1 MAFRSQYFLSFGG
14 RFSWS
19 FYLLLVILAVAL
31 GLRLNGVNWDQGY
44 GFHPDE
50 RDIYMRSG
58 CMYDLLTD
66 APNAQSC
73 GYLLG
78 EPEAQP
84 GLPGV
89 GTLLDKDR
97 SPLNPHWFPL
107 GSILIYLMVFF
118 RSVAEL
124 FTDLNS
130 LDMRYFG
137 RPLSALADVGSVAMV
152 FILGRRLYGR
162 GVGLLA
168 AGLIAVSVIHI
179 QNSHF
184 FRPETFSVFF
194 TLVSFWAMWR
204 MLERKRLRD
213 SALLGLMLGLAIAPK
228 VSILPILAPMFLVYW
243 YRVLDEVDGNW
254 SEITPDLVQRVFRHA
269 AMAAAIAG
277 GVFLITAP
285 YALLD
290 IGAFVGDV
298 ATQSDMARTAGLW
311 PFTVQY
317 IGTPSFIYQIQQS
330 SVWGLGIPL
339 GVAAWLSIPFTAL
352 AAGLSKSSRR
362 ADLFLLAW
370 VVPGF
375 IFLETFEVHFL
386 RYVFPLMPI
395 MVIMGARMLLWLV
408 EAARRLSDRLAAHL
422 AGRLVGRKA
431 GLAWFLPGFA
441 VAVVVFVVGATAFYA
456 LAFQRVYAEDHPA
469 VTASEWIN
477 GNVPRGTAIVSD
489 NHWDEFVPNLYS
501 YDIWQFPVY
510 DSDTLQKMDTL
521 AGKLASSEYVV
532 FYSSRPYASAARAP
546 DRFPFSNNYYQRLFA
561 GDLGYDLDR
570 AFTSYPE
577 LLGVSFRDDAIGR
590 AGLELPQPPVRGR
603 DSPIGLDLGY
613 ADDNVV
619 GYDHPQV
626 LLFKNSAH
634 LTENKIRDQL
644 RSLPQAA
651 DPRPVGLLLSEEDL
665 ATQQGGGTFSDIVNR
680 DGWTNDLPVLAWL
693 LVVEII
699 YLAALPFT
707 MFIFRPLPDRG
718 IVLARILGLLAV
730 SYVAWLAVS
739 LGWLDFS
746 RAAVYAGLAVVS
758 GLSLATLV
766 FRWGEITGFLK
777 EHWRLLLFGEALF
790 LAAFLG
796 FVLLRHANPD
806 LWHPYRGGE
815 KPMELA
821 YLSAVVRSTSLPP
834 FDPWFAG
841 GYLTYYYW
849 GYFTISGIV
858 RVTGI
863 LPTTAFN
870 LAVPFFFA
878 LTVTGAYSLVYNLAE
893 GVRQRRSAGHAVTLP
908 GVDSLPPLPTS
919 DDRTRWRQWV
929 WSPMGA
935 GLIAGIFTAVIG
947 NLDGMVQ
954 MVQNTWRR
962 VVDGVPFP
970 AFDFWRSSR
979 MLPNLENIDPNPL
992 AFWVPNKLA
1001 EFPDVSFHITE
1012 FPFFTFLFADLHAH
1026 MMVIPFTLLV
1036 IGLGLNLVVGLKDG
1050 SRLWTAVSAAALALA
1065 LGSLWVV
1072 NSWDFPSYA
1081 ILTVVLLAVAVYFTE
1096 GPGAKK
1102 LALLAVL
1109 VAGVLAVSILA
1120 FLPFHQAY
1128 ETFNSGLDASKW
1140 RTPVDRFLG
1149 IHGLFLFVI
1158 ASFLVYQARETLR
1171 ELFWSVRLRGFV
1183 STLPGMPW
1191 LRVCVAIG
1199 LLSAIFFG
1207 AAGYWT
1213 VVLLVVFLMLAGIVA
1228 WRTLAS
1234 KDGERPFAIV
1244 PLALLFMALFI
1255 GIGVDL
1261 VRVEGDIGRMNS
1273 FFKYYLEI
1281 WVLLSIVSAYML
1293 WRLGASGFLRPSLG
1307 WRSGAWLVVLAA
1319 LIGSSLIYTALGS
1332 RARVSDRFTDGPSTL
1347 DGTAYMAAAVH
1358 QERGQTI
1365 ELKWDLEAIRWL
1377 QDNVEG
1383 SPVVLEAHLEQ
1394 YRWGARIANYTG
1406 LPTVLGWPWHQIQQR
1421 TAYSFT
1427 IQQRA
1432 QDVREMYET
1441 TDVGRALELLRQ
1453 YRVRYVV
1460 VGDLERITYA
1470 VGGLRKFETLG
1481 QKVFENQGTAIYK
1494 ARWD

>member
-1 MAFRSQYFLSFGG
+1 MTLGG
-14 RFSWS
+14 RVSWS
-19 FYLLLVILAVAL
+19 FYVLLVILVVAL

-58 CMYDLLTD
+58 CMYELLTD
-66 APNAQSC
+66 APNAQDC
-73 GYLLG
+73 GYLRDV
-78 EPEAQP
+78 PDAQP

-97 SPLNPHWFPL
+97 SPLNPRWFPL

-130 LDMRYFG
+130 MDMRYFG

-168 AGLIAVSVIHI
+168 AGLTAVSVIHI

-213 SALLGLMLGLAIAPK
+213 SALLGLMLGLAMAPK
-228 VSILPILAPMFLVYW
+228 VSILPILAPLFLVYW
-243 YRVLDEVDGNW
+243 YRVLDEADGYW
-254 SEITPDLVQRVFRHA
+254 SGITPELVRRIFGHA
-269 AMAAAIAG
+269 ALAAVIAA
-277 GVFLITAP
+277 GVFLTTAP

-290 IGAFVGDV
+290 IKAFAGDV
-298 ATQSDMARTAGLW
+298 ATQADMARNAGLW

-317 IGTPSFIYQIQQS
+317 IGTPAFIYQIQQS

-339 GVAAWLSIPFTAL
+339 GVVAWMSIPFTAL
-352 AAGLSKSSRR
+352 AAKFSKSDRR

-386 RYVFPLMPI
+386 RYVFPLMPVMII
-395 MVIMGARMLLWLV
+395 MAARLLLWMV
-408 EAARRLSDRLAAHL
+408 EAARPLASFLSWRRADLA
-422 AGRLVGRKA
+422 R
-431 GLAWFLPGFA
+431 FLPGLA
-441 VAVVVFVVGATAFYA
+441 VAVVVFVVGATVFYA

-469 VTASEWIN
+469 VTASQWIN
-477 GNVPRGTAIVSD
+477 DNVARGTAIVSD

-501 YDIWQFPVY
+501 YDVWQFPVY
-510 DSDTLQKMDTL
+510 EADTPQKMDLL
-521 AGKLASSEYVV
+521 AEKLASSEYLV

-546 DRFPFSNNYYQRLFA
+546 ERFPMSNQYYQRLFA
-561 GDLGYDLDR
+561 GDLGYELDR
-570 AFTSYPE
+570 AFTSFPE

-590 AGLELPQPPVRGR
+590 AGLERPQPSHP
-603 DSPIGLDLGY
+603 GLESAIQLNLGY

-626 LLFKNSAH
+626 LLFRNSAH
-634 LTENKIRDQL
+634 LDESRIRDQL
-644 RSLPQAA
+644 TSQAQDA
-651 DPRPVGLLLSEEDL
+651 DRRPVGLLLSAEDI
-665 ATQQGGGTFSDIVNR
+665 ATQQEGGTFSDIVDR

-707 MFIFRPLPDRG
+707 MFVFRPLPDRG
-718 IVLARILGLLAV
+718 IVLARIFGLLAV
-730 SYVAWLAVS
+730 TYVAWLAVS
-739 LGWLDFS
+739 LGWMDFS
-746 RAAVYAGLAVVS
+746 RSAVYVGLAVVA
-758 GLSLATLV
+758 GLSSITLA
-766 FRWGEITGFLK
+766 FRWKEITGFLR
-777 EHWRLLLFGEALF
+777 EHWRLFLFGEALF
-790 LAAFLG
+790 LVALLG

-806 LWHPYRGGE
+806 LWHPFRGGE

-841 GYLTYYYW
+841 GYLNYYYW
-849 GYFTISGIV
+849 GYFAVSGIV

-870 LAVPFFFA
+870 IAVPMFFA

-893 GVRQRRSAGHAVTLP
+893 GVRRRRIDSPVITSPERGALPARYDGSARG
-908 GVDSLPPLPTS
+908 
-919 DDRTRWRQWV
+919 RWRRWV
-929 WSPMGA
+929 WSPVAA
-935 GLIAGIFTAVIG
+935 GCIGWLFTAVVG
-947 NLDGMVQ
+947 NLDGIVQ
-954 MVQNTWRR
+954 MVQYSWHR

-979 MLPNLENIDPNPL
+979 MLPGMENVDPNPL
-992 AFWVPNKLA
+992 AFWVPEKSA
-1001 EFPDVSFHITE
+1001 GFPDVSFHITE
-1012 FPFFTFLFADLHAH
+1012 FPFFAFLFADLHAH

-1036 IGLGLNLVVGLKDG
+1036 IGLGLNIVVGLRDG
-1050 SRLWTAVSAAALALA
+1050 GRLWTVVSAAALALG

-1081 ILTVVLLAVAVYFTE
+1081 ILTVGLLAVAVYFTE
-1096 GPGAKK
+1096 GSVAKK
-1102 LALLAVL
+1102 LTLLAVL
-1109 VAGVLAVSILA
+1109 ATGVVAVSLLA

-1158 ASFLVYQARETLR
+1158 ASFLLYQARSTLVA
-1171 ELFWSVRLRGFV
+1171 LFWIVRRRDSVGTV
-1183 STLPGMPW
+1183 PGMAW
-1191 LRVCVAIG
+1191 LKYCVAIG
-1199 LLSAIFFG
+1199 LLAAVFFA
-1207 AAGYWT
+1207 AAGYWN
-1213 VVLLVVFLMLAGIVA
+1213 VVLLVVFLTLAGIVA
-1228 WRTLAS
+1228 WRTLTSEA
-1234 KDGERPFAIV
+1234 GERSFEIV
-1244 PLALLFMALFI
+1244 PLALLVMALFI

-1293 WRLGASGFLRPSLG
+1293 WHLGASGFLRPNLG
-1307 WRSGAWLVVLAA
+1307 WRSGVWLVVLAV

-1332 RARVSDRFTDGPSTL
+1332 RARLSDRFNDGLSTL

-1358 QERGQTI
+1358 QEQGQPI
-1365 ELKWDLEAIRWL
+1365 EFRWDLEAIRWL

-1394 YRWGARIANYTG
+1394 YHWGARIATYTG

-1427 IQQRA
+1427 IQERA
-1432 QDVREMYET
+1432 QHVREMYET
-1441 TDVGRALELLRQ
+1441 TDVERAVELLRQ
-1453 YRVRYVV
+1453 YRVRYVI

-1470 VGGLRKFETLG
+1470 NDGLKKFEDLAT
-1481 QKVFENQGTAIYK
+1481 KVFENQGTAIYEG
-1494 ARWD
+1494 RWN

>member
-1 MAFRSQYFLSFGG
+1 M
-14 RFSWS
+14 
-19 FYLLLVILAVAL
+19 LVILVVAL
-31 GLRLNGVNWDQGY
+31 TLRLNGINWDHGY

-58 CMYDLLTD
+58 CMYDLLMD
-66 APNAQSC
+66 APNAQTC
-73 GYLLG
+73 GYVLA
-78 EPEAQP
+78 EPDAQP
-84 GLPGV
+84 GLPGI

-130 LDMRYFG
+130 LEMRYFG

-152 FILGRRLYGR
+152 FVLGRRLYSN

-168 AGLIAVSVIHI
+168 AGLTAISVIHI

-204 MLERKRLRD
+204 MLERRRLRD

-228 VSILPILAPMFLVYW
+228 VSILPILAPLFLVYW
-243 YRVLDEVDGNW
+243 YRVLDEIDGNW
-254 SEITPDLVQRVFRHA
+254 SEITPGVVLRISRHA
-269 AMAAAIAG
+269 ALAAVVAG
-277 GVFLITAP
+277 GVFLISAP

-290 IGAFVGDV
+290 IKAFVGDV
-298 ATQSDMARTAGLW
+298 ASQANMAQTAGLW
-311 PFTVQY
+311 PFTIQY

-339 GVAAWLSIPFTAL
+339 GVVAWLAIPFTAV
-352 AAGLSKSSRR
+352 AAWLWRGTRR

-408 EAARRLSDRLAAHL
+408 EAAKPLATRI
-422 AGRLVGRKA
+422 AGRITWRDA
-431 GLAWFLPGFA
+431 DLARLLPGVA

-456 LAFQRVYAEDHPA
+456 LAFQRVYAEEHPA
-469 VTASEWIN
+469 VTASVWIN
-477 GNVPRGTAIVSD
+477 ENVPRGTSIVSD
-489 NHWDEFVPNLYS
+489 NHWDEFVPSLYS
-501 YDIWQFPVY
+501 YAVWQYPVY
-510 DSDTLQKMDTL
+510 EPDTSDKMNTL
-521 AGKLASSEYVV
+521 AGRLASSEYVV

-546 DRFPFSNNYYQRLFA
+546 ERFPFSNNYYQRLFA
-561 GDLGYDLDR
+561 GDLGYELDR
-570 AFTSYPE
+570 SFTTYPE

-590 AGLELPQPPVRGR
+590 AGLE
-603 DSPIGLDLGY
+603 SPEPSVPERESPFSLNLGY

-619 GYDHPQV
+619 GYDHPTV
-626 LLFKNSAH
+626 LLFKNAAH
-634 LTENKIRDQL
+634 LTENDIRDQL
-644 RSLPQAA
+644 RGLGQITGS
-651 DPRPVGLLLSEEDL
+651 RPVGLLLSDEDL
-665 ATQQGGGTFSDIVNR
+665 VTQQEGGTFADILDR

-693 LVVEII
+693 LVVELI

-707 MFIFRPLPDRG
+707 MFTFRPLPDRG

-739 LGWLDFS
+739 LGWMDFS
-746 RAAVYAGLAVVS
+746 RWAVYVGLAVVS
-758 GLSLATLV
+758 GLSLVTLF
-766 FRWGEITGFLK
+766 FRWGEITGFLR
-777 EHWRLLLFGEALF
+777 EHWRLLLFGEVLF
-790 LAAFLG
+790 LTAFLG

-821 YLSAVVRSTSLPP
+821 YLTAVVRSTSLPP

-841 GYLTYYYW
+841 GYLNYYYW
-849 GYFTISGIV
+849 GYFAISGII

-878 LTVTGAYSLVYNLAE
+878 LTLTGAYSLVYNLTE
-893 GVRQRRSAGHAVTLP
+893 GVRQRRLVGASATAPATG
-908 GVDSLPPLPTS
+908 LPPPVPMPVPVPM
-919 DDRTRWRQWV
+919 DDEPARWRRWV
-929 WSPMGA
+929 WSTICA
-935 GLIAGIFTAVIG
+935 GLLAGLFTAVIG

-954 MVQNTWRR
+954 IVQNTWHRLF
-962 VVDGVPFP
+962 DGTPFP

-979 MLPNLENIDPNPL
+979 MLPNLENFEPNPL
-992 AFWVPNKLA
+992 AFWVPDKVA

-1036 IGLGLNLVVGLKDG
+1036 IGLGLNMVVGLRDG
-1050 SRLWTAVSAAALALA
+1050 NRLWTGVSAAALALG

-1081 ILTVVLLAVAVYFTE
+1081 ILTLGLLAVAVYLTK
-1096 GPGAKK
+1096 GTAAKK
-1102 LALLAVL
+1102 FGLLAILTV
-1109 VAGVLAVSILA
+1109 GVLAVSFLA

-1128 ETFNSGLDASKW
+1128 ETFNSGLDASRW

-1158 ASFLVYQARETLR
+1158 ASSLVFQARETLI
-1171 ELFWSVRLRGFV
+1171 ELFWSVRVRGFV
-1183 STLPGMPW
+1183 GAAPGLYW
-1191 LRVCVAIG
+1191 LRVCLGFG
-1199 LLSAIFFG
+1199 LLVAIFFG
-1207 AAGYWT
+1207 AAGYWNA
-1213 VVLLVVFLMLAGIVA
+1213 VILVVFLMLAFIVA
-1228 WRTLAS
+1228 WKTLAS
-1234 KDGERPFAIV
+1234 DDDERPFTIV
-1244 PLALLFMALFI
+1244 PLALLVMALFI

-1281 WVLLSIVSAYML
+1281 WVLFSIVSAYML
-1293 WRLGASGFLRPSLG
+1293 WQLGSSGFLRPRPG
-1307 WRSGAWLVVLAA
+1307 WRSGAWLVVLAL

-1347 DGTAYMAAAVH
+1347 DGTAYMASAQH
-1358 QERGQTI
+1358 REQEQTI
-1365 ELKWDLEAIRWL
+1365 ELKLDLEAIEWL
-1377 QDNVEG
+1377 QDNVQG
-1383 SPVVLEAHLEQ
+1383 SPVVLEAHLSQ

-1406 LPTVLGWPWHQIQQR
+1406 LPTVLGWPWHQTQQR
-1421 TAYSFT
+1421 EAYSFA
-1427 IQQRA
+1427 IQERA
-1432 QDVREMYET
+1432 RDIREMYET
-1441 TDVGRALELLRQ
+1441 TDVERALELLRG

-1460 VGDLERITYA
+1460 LGDLERITYQA
-1470 VGGLRKFETLG
+1470 DGLGKFEELG
-1481 QKVFENQGTAIYK
+1481 QKVFENKGTAIYES
-1494 ARWD
+1494 RWN

>member
-1 MAFRSQYFLSFGG
+1 MTFKTQYFLSFGG

-19 FYLLLVILAVAL
+19 VYLLLVILVVAL
-31 GLRLNGVNWDQGY
+31 GLRLYGVNWDQGY

-58 CMYDLLTD
+58 CMYDLLTK
-66 APNAQSC
+66 APNAQIC
-73 GYLLG
+73 GYLTG
-78 EPEAQP
+78 VPDAQP
-84 GLPGV
+84 GLPGI

-107 GSILIYLMVFF
+107 GSILIYVMVFF

-152 FILGRRLYGR
+152 FVLGRKLYGR

-168 AGLIAVSVIHI
+168 AGLTAVSVIHI

-204 MLERKRLRD
+204 MLEGRRLRD

-228 VSILPILAPMFLVYW
+228 VSILPILAPLFLIYW
-243 YRVLDEVDGNW
+243 YRILDEADGNW
-254 SEITPDLVQRVFRHA
+254 SEITPQLVQRVFRHA
-269 AMAAAIAG
+269 VMAAAIAA

-290 IGAFVGDV
+290 IKAFVGDV
-298 ATQSDMARTAGLW
+298 ASQANMAQTAGLW
-311 PFTVQY
+311 PFTIQY

-339 GVAAWLSIPFTAL
+339 GVVAWLSIPFTAL
-352 AAGLSKSSRR
+352 AAGLWKGNRR

-386 RYVFPLMPI
+386 RYVFPLMPV
-395 MVIMGARMLLWLV
+395 MVIMGARMLIWMV
-408 EAARRLSDRLAAHL
+408 YAARRLPDRF
-422 AGRLVGRKA
+422 AGRLLWPKA
-431 GLAWFLPGFA
+431 GLARFLPGFA

-456 LAFQRVYAEDHPA
+456 LAFQKVYAEDHPA

-477 GNVPRGTAIVSD
+477 ANVPRGTAIVSD

-501 YDIWQFPVY
+501 YAVWQFPVY
-510 DSDTLQKMDTL
+510 EPDTIQKMDTL
-521 AGKLASSEYVV
+521 AKELASSEYLV

-570 AFTSYPE
+570 AFASYPE

-590 AGLELPQPPVRGR
+590 AGLEQPEPLVSGR
-603 DSPIGLDLGY
+603 NSTVVLNLGY

-619 GYDHPQV
+619 GYDHPTV
-626 LLFKNSAH
+626 LLFKNSSH
-634 LTENKIRDQL
+634 LTEGRIRDKL
-644 RSLPQAA
+644 RILPQAA
-651 DPRPVGLLLSEEDL
+651 DTRPGGLLLSEEDL
-665 ATQQGGGTFSDIVNR
+665 ATQQEGGTFSDIIDR

-739 LGWLDFS
+739 LGWMDFS
-746 RAAVYAGLAVVS
+746 RWAVYAGLAVVS
-758 GLSLATLV
+758 GLSVVTLV

-777 EHWRLLLFGEALF
+777 GHWRLLLFGEALF

-821 YLSAVVRSTSLPP
+821 YLTAVVRSTSLPP

-841 GYLTYYYW
+841 GYLNYYYW
-849 GYFTISGIV
+849 GYFTISGII

-878 LTVTGAYSLVYNLAE
+878 LTITGAYSLVYNLAE
-893 GVRQRRSAGHAVTLP
+893 GVRQRRVIGYAAPSP
-908 GVDSLPPLPTS
+908 GVALPPPPL
-919 DDRTRWRQWV
+919 DADRAQWRRWV
-929 WSPMGA
+929 WSPIGA
-935 GLIAGIFTAVIG
+935 GLIAALFTAVIG
-947 NLDGMVQ
+947 NLDGLVQ
-954 MVQNTWRR
+954 MTQNTWRR
-962 VVDGVPFP
+962 VADGVPFP

-992 AFWVPNKLA
+992 AFWVP
-1001 EFPDVSFHITE
+1001 ERVPGYPDVSFHITE

-1036 IGLGLNLVVGLKDG
+1036 IGLGLNMVVGLKDG
-1050 SRLWTAVSAAALALA
+1050 MRDGGRLWIVVSAAALSMG

-1081 ILTVVLLAVAVYFTE
+1081 MLTVGLLAVAVFFTQ
-1096 GPGAKK
+1096 GPAARK

-1109 VAGVLAVSILA
+1109 AAGVLAVSILA

-1158 ASFLVYQARETLR
+1158 ASFLVYQARATLI

-1183 STLPGMPW
+1183 STVPGMPW
-1191 LRVCVAIG
+1191 LRVCLAVG
-1199 LLSAIFFG
+1199 LLSAIFFA
-1207 AAGYWT
+1207 AAGYWNAVML
-1213 VVLLVVFLMLAGIVA
+1213 VVLLMLAGIVV

-1234 KDGERPFAIV
+1234 KDEGRPFEIV
-1244 PLALLFMALFI
+1244 PLALLVMALFI
-1255 GIGVDL
+1255 GVGVDL

-1281 WVLLSIVSAYML
+1281 WVLLSIVAAYML
-1293 WRLGASGFLRPSLG
+1293 WHLGATGFLRPRLG
-1307 WRSGAWLVVLAA
+1307 WRSGAWLVVLAV

-1332 RARVSDRFTDGPSTL
+1332 RARVSDRFVDGPSTL

-1358 QERGQTI
+1358 QERDQTI
-1365 ELKWDLEAIRWL
+1365 ELKWDLEAIEWL

-1406 LPTVLGWPWHQIQQR
+1406 LPTVLGWPWHQQQQR
-1421 TAYSFT
+1421 EAYSFT

-1432 QDVREMYET
+1432 KDVTEMYET
-1441 TDVGRALELLRQ
+1441 TDVGRALELLRK

-1460 VGDLERITYA
+1460 VGDLERIVYA
-1470 VGGLRKFETLG
+1470 ADGQQKFEDLG
-1481 QKVFENQGTAIYK
+1481 EKVFENQGTAIFK
-1494 ARWD
+1494 ARWN

>member
-1 MAFRSQYFLSFGG
+1 M
-14 RFSWS
+14 
-19 FYLLLVILAVAL
+19 LVILVVAL

-44 GFHPDE
+44 AFHPDE

-66 APNAQSC
+66 APNAQTC
-73 GYLLG
+73 GYVRA
-78 EPEAQP
+78 EPDAQP
-84 GLPGV
+84 GLPGI

-107 GSILIYLMVFF
+107 GSILIYVMVFF

-152 FILGRRLYGR
+152 FLLGRRLYGR

-168 AGLIAVSVIHI
+168 AGLTALSVIHI

-213 SALLGLMLGLAIAPK
+213 SGLLGLMLGLAIAPK
-228 VSILPILAPMFLVYW
+228 VSILPILAPLFLVYW
-243 YRVLDEVDGNW
+243 YRVLDEVNGDW
-254 SEITPDLVQRVFRHA
+254 PAIKPDLVLRILGHA
-269 AMAAAIAG
+269 AAAAAIAG
-277 GVFLITAP
+277 GVFLITTP
-285 YALLD
+285 YSLLD
-290 IGAFVGDV
+290 ARAFVGDV
-298 ATQSDMARTAGLW
+298 ASQANMARHAGLW
-311 PFTVQY
+311 PFTIQY

-339 GVAAWLSIPFTAL
+339 GVIAWLSIPFTAL
-352 AAGLSKSSRR
+352 LAGFSKSTRR

-395 MVIMGARMLLWLV
+395 MVIMGARMLLWMV
-408 EAARRLSDRLAAHL
+408 TAARPLAGYLVDRL
-422 AGRLVGRKA
+422 GWRNA
-431 GLAWFLPGFA
+431 GLAWFLPGMA
-441 VAVVVFVVGATAFYA
+441 VTVVVFVVGATVFYA

-477 GNVPRGTAIVSD
+477 ANVPRGTAIVSD

-501 YDIWQFPVY
+501 YSVWQFPVY
-510 DSDTLQKMDTL
+510 EPDNPAKMDTL
-521 AGKLASSEYVV
+521 ASKLASSEYVV

-546 DRFPFSNNYYQRLFA
+546 ERFPFSINYYQRLFA
-561 GDLGYDLDR
+561 GELGYKLDR
-570 AFTSYPE
+570 TFTLYPE

-590 AGLELPQPPVRGR
+590 AGLELPEPSFPRR
-603 DSPIGLDLGY
+603 DSPVGLNLGY

-619 GYDHPQV
+619 GYDHPTV
-626 LLFKNSAH
+626 LLFKNSSH
-634 LTENKIRDQL
+634 LTEENIRDQL
-644 RSLPQAA
+644 GGLPQAG
-651 DPRPVGLLLSEEDL
+651 DTRPVGLLLSDEDL
-665 ATQQGGGTFSDIVNR
+665 VAQQAGGTFSDIVDR

-739 LGWLDFS
+739 LGWMDFS
-746 RAAVYAGLAVVS
+746 RSAVYVGLAVVS

-766 FRWGEITGFLK
+766 FRWEEITGFLK
-777 EHWRLLLFGEALF
+777 EHWRLLFFGEALF

-806 LWHPYRGGE
+806 LWHPFRGGE

-821 YLSAVVRSTSLPP
+821 YLTAVVRSTSLPP

-841 GYLTYYYW
+841 GYLNYYYW
-849 GYFTISGIV
+849 GYFTISGII

-878 LTVTGAYSLVYNLAE
+878 LTLTGAYSLVYNLAE
-893 GVRQRRSAGHAVTLP
+893 GVRQRRLTSPVVMTP
-908 GVDSLPPLPTS
+908 GIGSPLNS
-919 DDRTRWRQWV
+919 GDERARLRRWV
-929 WSPMGA
+929 WSPIGA
-935 GLIAGIFTAVIG
+935 GLMAGLFTAVIG

-954 MVQNTWRR
+954 MVQNSWRR
-962 VVDGVPFP
+962 VFDGVPIP

-979 MLPNLENIDPNPL
+979 MLPNLENFDPNPV
-992 AFWVPNKLA
+992 AFWVPEKLA

-1036 IGLGLNLVVGLKDG
+1036 IGLGLNMVVGLKDSMKDGMKDG
-1050 SRLWTAVSAAALALA
+1050 SRLWIAVSAAALALG
-1065 LGSLWVV
+1065 LGALWVV

-1081 ILTVVLLAVAVYFTE
+1081 LLTVGLLAIAVYFTE
-1096 GPGAKK
+1096 GTAARK

-1109 VAGVLAVSILA
+1109 AGGVLVVSILT

-1158 ASFLVYQARETLR
+1158 ASSLLYQARDTLR
-1171 ELFWSVRLRGFV
+1171 ELFWSIRLPGFV
-1183 STLPGMPW
+1183 STVPGMSW
-1191 LRVCVAIG
+1191 LRVSLAIG
-1199 LLSAIFFG
+1199 FLSAIFLG
-1207 AAGYWT
+1207 AAGYWNA
-1213 VVLLVVFLMLAGIVA
+1213 LILVVFLMLVGIVA
-1228 WRTLAS
+1228 WRVLAS
-1234 KDGERPFAIV
+1234 KDDERPFQIV
-1244 PLALLFMALFI
+1244 PLALLAMAFFI

-1293 WRLGASGFLRPSLG
+1293 WRLGASGFLRPRLS
-1307 WRSGAWLVVLAA
+1307 WRTGAWLSVLAV

-1332 RARVSDRFTDGPSTL
+1332 RARVSDRFTQGPSTL

-1358 QERGQTI
+1358 LERDQPI

-1406 LPTVLGWPWHQIQQR
+1406 LPTVLGWPWHQTQQR

-1427 IQQRA
+1427 IKERSN
-1432 QDVREMYET
+1432 DIKELYET
-1441 TDVGRALELLRQ
+1441 TSVERALDLLRK

-1460 VGDLERITYA
+1460 VGDLERVLY
-1470 VGGLRKFETLG
+1470 VDEGLGKFEGLG

-1494 ARWD
+1494 TSLN

>member
-1 MAFRSQYFLSFGG
+1 MALDLQHYFSFGG
-14 RFSWS
+14 RVSWS
-19 FYLLLVILAVAL
+19 FYVLLVILVVAL

-44 GFHPDE
+44 AFHPDE

-66 APNAQSC
+66 APNAKIC
-73 GYLLG
+73 GYLLA
-78 EPEAQP
+78 EPEAEP
-84 GLPGV
+84 GLPGIA
-89 GTLLDKDR
+89 TLLDKDR

-124 FTDLNS
+124 FTDLNP

-152 FILGRRLYGR
+152 FVLGRRLYGR

-168 AGLIAVSVIHI
+168 AGLTAISVIHI

-228 VSILPILAPMFLVYW
+228 VSILPILAPLLLVYL
-243 YRVLDEVDGNW
+243 YRVMDEADGNW
-254 SEITPDLVQRVFRHA
+254 SGITADLVRRILGHA
-269 AMAAAIAG
+269 AVAAAVAG
-277 GVFLITAP
+277 GVFLISAP

-290 IGAFVGDV
+290 IKAFVGDV
-298 ATQSDMARTAGLW
+298 ASQANMAQNAGLW
-311 PFTVQY
+311 PFTIQY

-339 GVAAWLSIPFTAL
+339 GVIAWLSIPFTAL
-352 AAGLSKSSRR
+352 LVGFSSSKRR

-408 EAARRLSDRLAAHL
+408 EAARLRSSHF
-422 AGRLVGRKA
+422 AGRLMWRRA
-431 GLAWFLPGFA
+431 APAWFLPGIA
-441 VAVVVFVVGATAFYA
+441 VALVVFVVGTTAFYA

-477 GNVPRGTAIVSD
+477 ANVPRGTAIVSD

-501 YDIWQFPVY
+501 YDVWQFPVY
-510 DSDTLQKMDTL
+510 EPDNAAKMDTL
-521 AGKLASSEYVV
+521 AEKLASSEYVV

-546 DRFPFSNNYYQRLFA
+546 ERFPFSNNYYQRLFA
-561 GDLGYDLDR
+561 GDLGYVLDR
-570 AFTSYPE
+570 TFTVYPE

-590 AGLELPQPPVRGR
+590 AGLERPEPSVRGR
-603 DSPIGLDLGY
+603 ESPIVLNLGY

-619 GYDHPQV
+619 GYDHPTV

-634 LTENKIRDQL
+634 LTEDNLRDQL
-644 RSLPQAA
+644 RDTPQAA
-651 DPRPVGLLLSEEDL
+651 DPRPVGLLLPDEDL
-665 ATQQGGGTFSDIVNR
+665 ITQQEGGTFSDIVDR
-680 DGWTNDLPVLAWL
+680 DSWANDLPVLAWL

-699 YLAALPFT
+699 FLAALPFT

-718 IVLARILGLLAV
+718 IVLARILGLLTV

-739 LGWLDFS
+739 LGWMDFS
-746 RAAVYAGLAVVS
+746 RSAVYVGLAVVS
-758 GLSLATLV
+758 GLSLAALL
-766 FRWGEITGFLK
+766 FRWEEITGFLK

-796 FVLLRHANPD
+796 FVLLRNANPD

-821 YLSAVVRSTSLPP
+821 YLTAVVRSTSLPP

-841 GYLTYYYW
+841 GYLNYYYW
-849 GYFTISGIV
+849 GYFTISGII

-878 LTVTGAYSLVYNLAE
+878 LTLTGAYSLVFNLAE
-893 GVRQRRSAGHAVTLP
+893 GVRQRQRPPTGHAVTPP
-908 GVDSLPPLPTS
+908 GTDPPPVTG
-919 DDRTRWRQWV
+919 DDRARLRRWI
-929 WSPMGA
+929 WSPIGA
-935 GLIAGIFTAVIG
+935 GLMAGLFTAVIG

-954 MVQNTWRR
+954 MVQNTWYR

-979 MLPNLENIDPNPL
+979 MLPSMENFDPNPL
-992 AFWVPNKLA
+992 AFWVPGKLA

-1036 IGLGLNLVVGLKDG
+1036 IGLGLNMVVGLKDG
-1050 SRLWTAVSAAALALA
+1050 GRLWTVVSAAAMALG

-1081 ILTVVLLAVAVYFTE
+1081 MLTIGLLALAVYFTE
-1096 GPGAKK
+1096 GTAARK

-1109 VAGVLAVSILA
+1109 AAGILAVSILA

-1128 ETFNSGLDASKW
+1128 ETFNSGLDASRW

-1158 ASFLVYQARETLR
+1158 ASFLVYQARDTLR
-1171 ELFWSVRLRGFV
+1171 EVFWSIRLRGFV
-1183 STLPGMPW
+1183 SNVPGLSW
-1191 LRVCVAIG
+1191 LRACLAVG
-1199 LLSAIFFG
+1199 LLSAVFFG
-1207 AAGYWT
+1207 AAGYWNA
-1213 VVLLVVFLMLAGIVA
+1213 VMLVVFLMLAGIAA

-1234 KDGERPFAIV
+1234 NDAERPFAIV
-1244 PLALLFMALFI
+1244 PLALLVMALFI

-1281 WVLLSIVSAYML
+1281 WVLFSIVSAYML
-1293 WRLGASGFLRPSLG
+1293 WHLGASGFLRPRIS
-1307 WRSGAWLVVLAA
+1307 WRSGAWLAVLAL

-1358 QERGQTI
+1358 QERGQSF
-1365 ELKWDLEAIRWL
+1365 ELKWDMEAIRWL

-1406 LPTVLGWPWHQIQQR
+1406 LPTVLGWPWHQTQQR
-1421 TAYSFT
+1421 AAYSFT
-1427 IQQRA
+1427 IQERA
-1432 QDVREMYET
+1432 DDIREMYET
-1441 TDVGRALELLRQ
+1441 TDVERALDLLRK

-1460 VGDLERITYA
+1460 VGDLERIVYKA
-1470 VGGLRKFETLG
+1470 DGLRKFEDLG

-1494 ARWD
+1494 IRWN

>member
-1 MAFRSQYFLSFGG
+1 M
-14 RFSWS
+14 SWS
-19 FYLLLVILAVAL
+19 FYVLLVILVVAL

-66 APNAQSC
+66 APNAKTC
-73 GYLLG
+73 GYVLA

-107 GSILIYLMVFF
+107 GSILIYVMVVF

-124 FTDLNS
+124 FTDLNA

-152 FILGRRLYGR
+152 FVLGRRFYGR

-168 AGLIAVSVIHI
+168 AALTALSVIHI

-228 VSILPILAPMFLVYW
+228 VSILPIMAPLLLVYL
-243 YRVLDEVDGNW
+243 YRVLDEVDGDW
-254 SEITPDLVQRVFRHA
+254 SQITPDVVQRVFRHSALA
-269 AMAAAIAG
+269 AVIAG
-277 GVFLITAP
+277 GVFLISAP

-290 IGAFVGDV
+290 AGAFVGDV
-298 ATQSDMARTAGLW
+298 ASQANMARHAGLW
-311 PFTVQY
+311 PFTIQY
-317 IGTPSFIYQIQQS
+317 IGTPSFIFQIQQS

-339 GVAAWLSIPFTAL
+339 GVVAWLSIPFTAL
-352 AAGLSKSSRR
+352 MAVFFSGNRR

-395 MVIMGARMLLWLV
+395 MIIMGARMLLWMV
-408 EAARRLSDRLAAHL
+408 ETARQR
-422 AGRLVGRKA
+422 AGRLGWRNADVAR
-431 GLAWFLPGFA
+431 FLPGLA
-441 VAVVVFVVGATAFYA
+441 VAVVVFVMGATAFYA

-477 GNVPRGTAIVSD
+477 DNVPRGTAIVSD

-501 YDIWQFPVY
+501 YNLWQFPVY
-510 DSDTLQKMDTL
+510 EADTLQKMDTL

-546 DRFPFSNNYYQRLFA
+546 DRFPLSNNYYQRLFA
-561 GDLGYDLDR
+561 GDLGYELDR
-570 AFTSYPE
+570 SFTSYPE
-577 LLGVSFRDDAIGR
+577 LLGVSFRDDAIDR
-590 AGLELPQPPVRGR
+590 AGLELPQPPGKED
-603 DSPIGLDLGY
+603 DSPIVLELGY

-619 GYDHPQV
+619 GYDHPTV
-626 LLFKNSAH
+626 LLFKNSVH
-634 LTENKIRDQL
+634 LSEDRIRDSL

-651 DPRPVGLLLSEEDL
+651 NPRPVGLLLSEEDL
-665 ATQQGGGTFSDIVNR
+665 VTQQDGGTFSDIVNR
-680 DGWTNDLPVLAWL
+680 DGWTNDLPILAWL

-707 MFIFRPLPDRG
+707 MFVFRPLPDRG

-730 SYVAWLAVS
+730 SYFAWLAVS
-739 LGWLDFS
+739 LGWMDFS
-746 RAAVYAGLAVVS
+746 RWAVYAGLAVVS
-758 GLSLATLV
+758 GLSLATLF

-777 EHWRLLLFGEALF
+777 EHWRLLLLGEALF

-821 YLSAVVRSTSLPP
+821 YLTAVVRSTTLPP

-841 GYLTYYYW
+841 GYLNYYYW
-849 GYFTISGIV
+849 GYFTISGVI

-878 LTVTGAYSLVYNLAE
+878 LTLTGAYSLVYNLTE
-893 GVRQRRSAGHAVTLP
+893 GVRQRRMAGHAVTMP
-908 GVDSLPPLPTS
+908 GSTSLPPLPS
-919 DDRTRWRQWV
+919 GEDRARWRQWLWTPV
-929 WSPMGA
+929 GA
-935 GLIAGIFTAVIG
+935 GLMAGLFTAVIG

-954 MVQNTWRR
+954 IVQNTWYR
-962 VVDGVPFP
+962 VADGTPFP

-979 MLPNLENIDPNPL
+979 MLPNMENIDPNPL
-992 AFWVPNKLA
+992 AFWVP
-1001 EFPDVSFHITE
+1001 ERIPGFQDISFHITE

-1036 IGLGLNLVVGLKDG
+1036 IGLGLNMVVGLKDAMRDG
-1050 SRLWTAVSAAALALA
+1050 SRIWILVSAAVLAVA

-1081 ILTVVLLAVAVYFTE
+1081 MLTVGLLALAVFFTEVSGQKRIVLL
-1096 GPGAKK
+1096 G
-1102 LALLAVL
+1102 LLT
-1109 VAGVLAVSILA
+1109 AGVLALSILA

-1158 ASFLVYQARETLR
+1158 ASFLVYQARDTLR
-1171 ELFWSVRLRGFV
+1171 ELFWSVRLRGFA
-1183 STLPGMPW
+1183 STVPGMPW
-1191 LRVCVAIG
+1191 LKVCLAVG

-1207 AAGYWT
+1207 AAGYWNA
-1213 VVLLVVFLMLAGIVA
+1213 VMLLVFLMLAGVVA

-1234 KDGERPFAIV
+1234 DDGERQFAIV
-1244 PLALLFMALFI
+1244 PLVLLVMAFVI

-1293 WRLGASGFLRPSLG
+1293 WHLGASGFLRPRLG
-1307 WRSGAWLVVLAA
+1307 WRSGAWLVVLAV

-1332 RARVSDRFTDGPSTL
+1332 RARVSDRFTDLPLGL

-1358 QERGQTI
+1358 QEREQSI
-1365 ELKWDLEAIRWL
+1365 ELKWDLEAIRWI

-1383 SPVVLEAHLEQ
+1383 SPVVLEAHMEQ
-1394 YRWGARIANYTG
+1394 YRWGSRIAIYTG

-1421 TAYSFT
+1421 TGYSYT
-1427 IQQRA
+1427 IQERA
-1432 QDVREMYET
+1432 DDVKEMYET
-1441 TDVGRALELLRQ
+1441 KDVGRALELLHQ

-1460 VGDLERITYA
+1460 VGDLERIVYGA
-1470 VGGLRKFETLG
+1470 DGLQKFENLG
-1481 QKVFENQGTAIYK
+1481 QKVFENEGTAIYK
-1494 ARWD
+1494 GRWN

>member
-1 MAFRSQYFLSFGG
+1 MASKPLNFLSFGG
-14 RFSWS
+14 RVSWA
-19 FYLLLVILAVAL
+19 FYLLLLILVVAL

-58 CMYDLLTD
+58 CMYDLLID
-66 APNAQSC
+66 APNAQNC
-73 GYLLG
+73 GYLIS
-78 EPEAQP
+78 EPDAEP
-84 GLPGV
+84 GLPGI

-124 FTDLNS
+124 FTDLNA

-152 FILGRRLYGR
+152 FVLGRRFYGT

-168 AGLIAVSVIHI
+168 AGLTAISVIHI

-228 VSILPILAPMFLVYW
+228 VSVLPILAPMFLVYW

-254 SEITPDLVQRVFRHA
+254 SQITPQLLRQISGHA
-269 AMAAAIAG
+269 ALAAVVAG
-277 GVFLITAP
+277 GVFLATAP

-298 ATQSDMARTAGLW
+298 ASQAQMAQTAGLW
-311 PFTVQY
+311 PFTIQY
-317 IGTPSFIYQIQQS
+317 VDTPAFIYQIQQS

-339 GVAAWLSIPFTAL
+339 GVVAWLSIPFTAVL
-352 AAGLSKSSRR
+352 AKFSKGTRR
-362 ADLFLLAW
+362 SDLFLLAW

-386 RYVFPLMPI
+386 RYVFPLMPVMI
-395 MVIMGARMLLWLV
+395 IMGARMLVWSVDASKPLAKRLRWPRPELTRYLPELV
-408 EAARRLSDRLAAHL
+408 M
-422 AGRLVGRKA
+422 
-431 GLAWFLPGFA
+431 
-441 VAVVVFVVGATAFYA
+441 VVVVLMVGATAFYA

-477 GNVPRGTAIVSD
+477 DNVPRGTAIVSD
-489 NHWDEFVPNLYS
+489 NHWDEFVPDLYIYS
-501 YDIWQFPVY
+501 VWQYPVY
-510 DSDTLQKMDTL
+510 EPDNARKMATL
-521 AGKLASSEYVV
+521 AAKLSTSEYLV
-532 FYSSRPYASAARAP
+532 FYSSRPYASAARDP
-546 DRFPFSNNYYQRLFA
+546 DRFPFSNQYYKLLFA
-561 GDLGYDLDR
+561 GDLGYQLNR
-570 AFTSYPE
+570 AFTTYPE
-577 LLGVSFRDDAIGR
+577 LLGVAFQDDAIGR
-590 AGLELPQPPVRGR
+590 AGLERPR
-603 DSPIGLDLGY
+603 DSALGRNAPIRLNLGY

-619 GYDHPQV
+619 GYDHPTV
-626 LLFKNSAH
+626 LLFKNVSH
-634 LTENKIRDQL
+634 LSVTNLRDQL
-644 RSLPQAA
+644 TVRPQGVG
-651 DPRPVGLLLSEEDL
+651 DRTVGLLLSEEDL
-665 ATQQGGGTFSDIVNR
+665 AAQQDGGTFSDIVDR
-680 DGWTNDLPVLAWL
+680 DGWTNGLPVLAWL

-699 YLAALPFT
+699 YLAALPLS

-718 IVLARILGLLAV
+718 IILARILGLLAV
-730 SYVAWLAVS
+730 TYVAWLAVS
-739 LGWLDFS
+739 LGWMEFS
-746 RAAVYAGLAVVS
+746 RSAVYVGLAMVS
-758 GLSLATLV
+758 ALSLAVLV
-766 FRWGEITGFLK
+766 FRWGEISGFLK
-777 EHWRLLLFGEALF
+777 AHWRLLLVGEAIF
-790 LAAFLG
+790 LIAFLG

-821 YLSAVVRSTSLPP
+821 YLTAVVRSTTLPP

-841 GYLTYYYW
+841 GYLNYYYW
-849 GYFTISGIV
+849 GYFSISGIV

-870 LAVPFFFA
+870 LAVPMFFA
-878 LTVTGAYSLVYNLAE
+878 LTVTGAYSLVYNLTE
-893 GVRQRRSAGHAVTLP
+893 GVRQRRSAGHAATTVGNSP
-908 GVDSLPPLPTS
+908 SPPPPLG
-919 DDRTRWRQWV
+919 DDRPLWRQWT
-929 WSPMGA
+929 WSPVSA
-935 GLIAGIFTAVIG
+935 GLMAGLFTGVIG

-954 MVQNTWRR
+954 MTQNTWGRL
-962 VVDGVPFP
+962 VNGVPFP

-979 MLPNLENIDPNPL
+979 MLPSMENFDPNPL
-992 AFWVPNKLA
+992 AFWVPERVA
-1001 EFPDVSFHITE
+1001 ERPDVSFHITE

-1036 IGLGLNLVVGLKDG
+1036 IGLGLNIVVGLRDG
-1050 SRLWTAVSAAALALA
+1050 SRLWTGGAAAALALG

-1081 ILTVVLLAVAVYFTE
+1081 ILTVALLAVAVYFIE
-1096 GPGAKK
+1096 GTATKK
-1102 LALLAVL
+1102 FMLLGVLAV
-1109 VAGVLAVSILA
+1109 GVLAVSILA
-1120 FLPFHQAY
+1120 FLPFYQAY
-1128 ETFNSGLDASKW
+1128 ETFNSGLDASRW

-1158 ASFLVYQARETLR
+1158 VSFLLYQARGTLR
-1171 ELFWSVRLRGFV
+1171 DLFWSFRLRGFV
-1183 STLPGMPW
+1183 STIPGMAW
-1191 LRVCVAIG
+1191 LKYLVVFG
-1199 LLSAIFFG
+1199 VLSAVFFG
-1207 AAGYWT
+1207 AAGFWN
-1213 VVLLVVFLMLAGIVA
+1213 VVLLIVFLMLAGMVA
-1228 WRTLAS
+1228 WRILAARDAEGS
-1234 KDGERPFAIV
+1234 FAIV
-1244 PLALLFMALFI
+1244 PLALLLMALFI

-1293 WRLGASGFLRPSLG
+1293 WYLGTSGFLRLNLG
-1307 WRSGAWLVVLAA
+1307 WRPGAWLAVLVL
-1319 LIGSSLIYTALGS
+1319 LIGSSLVYTGLGS
-1332 RARVSDRFTDGPSTL
+1332 RARLSDRFNDGASTL
-1347 DGTAYMAAAVH
+1347 DGTAYMEAAVH
-1358 QERGQTI
+1358 QERGQSI
-1365 ELKWDLEAIRWL
+1365 ELKWDAEAIRWV
-1377 QDNVEG
+1377 QDNVQG

-1394 YRWGARIANYTG
+1394 YRWGARFANYTG

-1421 TAYSFT
+1421 SAYSFA
-1427 IQQRA
+1427 IQDRIR
-1432 QDVREMYET
+1432 DIKEMYET
-1441 TDVGRALELLRQ
+1441 TDIDRAEELLGQ

-1460 VGDLERITYA
+1460 VGDLERAIYSA
-1470 VGGLRKFETLG
+1470 DGLQKFDELAR
-1481 QKVFENQGTAIYK
+1481 KVFENQGTVIYEG
-1494 ARWD
+1494 RWD